1 LLPFSN
7 LGCFYRHKID
17 HSLFGLLFASF
28 TLVEREEYWQT
39 ERLQTERSWF
49 KMRLGNFAPVSKQ
62 LTLKPDEMRTDP
74 QLTPSSN
81 KTNALGAGQE
91 RSSARGRTKFQSGLK
106 PELAR

>member
-1 LLPFSN
+1 MLV
-7 LGCFYRHKID
+7 CFTDTKSTTASLAYCWF
-17 HSLFGLLFASF
+17 HSLWLNENSIGRLN
-28 TLVEREEYWQT
+28 WQT
-39 ERLQTERSWF
+39 ERLWF
-49 KMRLGNFAPVSKQ
+49 KMRLGDFAPVSKQ